1 MKKYSNFVK
10 DIDMFGHT
18 IKLNFNKNGDSH
30 KTFIGGL
37 FSMLIKVTLA
47 FYVYT
52 LFKRMFMN
60 EADSNYTRINVMN
73 LTEVGS
79 FEMN

>member
-1 MKKYSNFVK
+1 MKKYINVVK
-10 DIDMFGHT
+10 DNDMFGHT
-18 IKLNFNKNGDSH
+18 INLNFNRNGDSH

-52 LFKRMFMN
+52 LFKRMFYN
-60 EADSNYTRINVMN
+60 EGDSNYTRIDVMN
-73 LTEVGS
+73 LTDVG
-79 FEMN
+79 

>member
-1 MKKYSNFVK
+1 MKKYINRVK
-10 DIDMFGHT
+10 STDMFGHT
-18 IKLNFNKNGDSH
+18 IHLNFNKNGDTH

-37 FSMLIKVTLA
+37 FSILIKVALA

-52 LFKRMFMN
+52 LFKRMFLN

-73 LTEVGS
+73 LEEVA
-79 FEMN
+79 MN

>member
-1 MKKYSNFVK
+1 MKKYINVVK
-10 DIDMFGHT
+10 DNDMFGHT
-18 IKLNFNKNGDSH
+18 INLNFNRNGDSH

-52 LFKRMFMN
+52 LFDRMFMN
-60 EADSNYTRINVMN
+60 KGDSNYTRINVMN
-73 LTEVGS
+73 LTDVG
-79 FEMN
+79 